1 MVLVA
6 RSMPVSKI
14 LQLIDYSMVF
24 ICGGVPGGRIS
35 GNCLAR
41 SVRKP
46 EQAGIYW
53 SKHQYTNRPLNDT
66 RFNNIGYLV
75 RPYMQGL
82 SFAKSSDSAH
92 NALQMQ
98 RTGAMMKTATF
109 PSLRVDPELRE
120 AAEQNLQEGE
130 TISAFVEQSIRE
142 SRDRRRH
149 QREFIARGL
158 ASRDDAQRT
167 GKYVSA
173 DAVLGRLEQMLATA
187 KAGK

>member
-1 MVLVA
+1 
-6 RSMPVSKI
+6 
-14 LQLIDYSMVF
+14 
-24 ICGGVPGGRIS
+24 
-35 GNCLAR
+35 
-41 SVRKP
+41 
-46 EQAGIYW
+46 
-53 SKHQYTNRPLNDT
+53 
-66 RFNNIGYLV
+66 
-75 RPYMQGL
+75 
-82 SFAKSSDSAH
+82 
-92 NALQMQ
+92 
-98 RTGAMMKTATF
+98 MKTATF

-142 SRDRRRH
+142 SIDRRRH

-173 DAVLGRLEQMLATA
+173 DAVLGRLEQMLAAA